1 LVIVSSKGK
10 KTKNKT
16 NRQTEKT
23 NKKTKIKQNKNPK
36 FKCNTVLVSP
46 SASSPSSVIVSS
58 KEEKKRKK
66 KRVWRQLCECLAEIV
81 AHLRA
86 AVSQVLLEA
95 SLIADVRN

>member
-66 KRVWRQLCECLAEIV
+66 KESGDSSVNVYLRLQLTCP
-81 AHLRA
+81 
-86 AVSQVLLEA
+86 LLSA
-95 SLIADVRN
+95 SCCWKLY